1 MDFAGV
7 WFLISAETEVWILI
21 GIALNLKIAFGRMII
36 FMVLIPWAWN
46 VKDIFYQNYFQGRRV
61 YFCTPVLVGSF
72 VNLTEARVIWEDRT
86 WIRKVSPSDWLLGM
100 SVGRFLHSWL
110 IWELSSPLW
119 VAQVLDRWFWVALK
133 KQTETA
139 KRTKPINSSC
149 LQTLLQFL
157 PWVPALHPLK
167 DRLQPVRRSKPF
179 TPQVALSCC
188 LYHSNRKWTRRKIG
202 TRKVW

>member
-133 KQTETA
+133 KTNWDSQEDQANKQQLSTDSA
-139 KRTKPINSSC
+139 SIFALGPC
-149 LQTLLQFL
+149 
-157 PWVPALHPLK
+157 PA
-167 DRLQPVRRSKPF
+167 S
-179 TPQVALSCC
+179 PQ
-188 LYHSNRKWTRRKIG
+188 G
-202 TRKVW
+202 